1 MRGKLSSALGR
12 QRVARRCLNSV
23 SALKRGARKAESAVR
38 RAETRKHALICG
50 VNRAK
55 TLARKAMSAALVTLA
70 AYRNVRATRASAAL
84 MRQLVR
90 SIQSSH

>member
-1 MRGKLSSALGR
+1 VYAPNRGVRGKLSSALGR

-23 SALKRGARKAESAVR
+23 SALKRGVCKAESAVC

-55 TLARKAMSAALVTLA
+55 TRACKDISAAHGL
-70 AYRNVRATRASAAL
+70 
-84 MRQLVR
+84 
-90 SIQSSH
+90 